1 MKKVL
6 LIGSGSLKIGEAGE
20 FDYSGTQALKAL
32 REEGLETVLINPNIA
47 TVQTSEVVAD
57 KIYFLPITQEFVEIV
72 IEKEKPQGILLAF
85 GGQTA
90 LNCGIHLFER
100 GILKQHALKVLGTN
114 IENIISSE
122 DRDLF
127 ISKLNLLDI
136 NTARNKAVSSRKEAM
151 EWAKE
156 IGFPLIIRVAYAL
169 GGLGSG
175 FANDE
180 KELEILVDK
189 ALVHASQIL
198 MEESLKGWKEI
209 EYEVV
214 RDQYGNCITVCN
226 MENMDPI
233 GIHTGESIVVAPSQ
247 TLTDME
253 YQKLRNF
260 SVKIAHA
267 FNIIGECNVQ
277 FALSPISED
286 YRVIEINARLSRSS
300 ALASK
305 ATGYPL
311 AFIAA
316 KLALGYGLHEL
327 KNAVTHHTSSFFE
340 PALDYVVCKLPR
352 WDFKK
357 FHRVSNT
364 IGSSMKSVGE
374 VMAIGGSF
382 EEAFQKG
389 LRMLDIGLEGFI
401 NTPKYDNNTLDT
413 PTDRRIE
420 AIEEAFNEGYSIEK
434 LYNLTNIDPWFL
446 YKLRNLHHTKEV
458 LSSYKKC
465 KSFPEEWLYIA
476 KKQGFSDRQIA
487 MLLQYDLEKGS
498 IRMRK
503 IRKIIGILP
512 YTRKIDT
519 LAAEYP
525 AKTNYLYMSY
535 HASQHDVEYQNK
547 EKESVVILGSGAY
560 RIGSSVEF
568 DWCCVNALQTLND
581 YRSIMIN
588 CNPETVST
596 DFDECD
602 RLYFEELSFERVVDI
617 LEMELPIGTIV
628 SMGGQVPNNL
638 ALKLFHTGNKLL
650 GTSSLSID
658 GIEDRYKFSK
668 VLDIL
673 GIQQPL
679 WKELSTL
686 QSILHFV
693 NEVGYPVLIRPSY
706 VLSGAAMHVVYNIQ
720 ELESYL
726 KEAVYL
732 STKHPVVV
740 SKFIENAKE
749 IELDAVADKG
759 NILYHAI
766 SEHVEFAGVHSGD
779 ATLVYPTKNID
790 LSTLKE
796 AEHTAKK
803 IAEYFHISGPFN
815 IQFLSKKNRLSV
827 IECNLRASRSFP
839 FVSKISCFN
848 MIRFSTEILLG
859 KFSIH
864 IPKKH
869 LPYFLY
875 FKHVGIKAS
884 QFSFSRLHGADPVL
898 GVEMA
903 STGEVGSLGRNL
915 DEALI
920 KAMIAVGYRI
930 PMKNIFIS
938 GDFVYVHSYLR
949 EVCKLLLNNG
959 YTIFSTEDI
968 HPFFVHYDLP
978 SNYLN
983 FSDETNSSVMYYI
996 CKKKLDLIINIPK
1009 KISKNELDNDY
1020 IIRRASVD
1028 FNIPLFTN
1036 VRLAHAF
1043 ISAFCKKDFD
1053 ELLIKDWKSYFFQ

>member
-1 MKKVL
+1 MLKKVL

-32 REEGLETVLINPNIA
+32 KEEGLETVLINPNIA
-47 TVQTSEVVAD
+47 TVQTSEGVAD

-72 IEKEKPQGILLAF
+72 IKKEKPQGILLSF

-90 LNCGIHLFER
+90 LNCGIQLFER
-100 GILKQHALKVLGTN
+100 GIFKQHSLEVLGTN
-114 IENIISSE
+114 IKSIIYSE
-122 DRDLF
+122 DRDRF
-127 ISKLNLLDI
+127 IAKLNSLGI
-136 NTARNKAVSSRKEAM
+136 KTARNKSIRSRNEAI
-151 EWAKE
+151 EGVKK

-175 FANDE
+175 FANNN
-180 KELEILVDK
+180 KELDILVDK
-189 ALVHASQIL
+189 ALAYASQIL

-214 RDQYGNCITVCN
+214 RDRYGNCITVCN
-226 MENMDPI
+226 MENLDPI

-253 YQKLRNF
+253 YQKLRKL
-260 SVKIAHA
+260 SIKIAHD

-316 KLALGYGLHEL
+316 KLALNHGLHEL
-327 KNAVTHHTSSFFE
+327 KNSITNTSSFFE
-340 PALDYVVCKLPR
+340 PTLDYVVCKFPR

-357 FHRVSNT
+357 FHRVSNI

-374 VMAIGGSF
+374 VMAIGGTF
-382 EEAFQKG
+382 EESFQKG
-389 LRMLDIGLEGFI
+389 LRMLDLGLEGFI
-401 NTPKYDNNTLDT
+401 NIPKYNKNTMERLHP
-413 PTDRRIE
+413 PTDSRIE
-420 AIEEAFNEGYSIEK
+420 AIEEAFNEGYSIEQ
-434 LYNLTNIDPWFL
+434 LYNITNIDPWFL
-446 YKLRNLHHTKEV
+446 YKLRDLHQTKEV
-458 LSSYKKC
+458 LNSYKKN

-487 MLLQYDLEKGS
+487 MLLHYNIERGS
-498 IRMRK
+498 TRIRK

-512 YTRKIDT
+512 YTRQIDT
-519 LAAEYP
+519 MAAEFTTN
-525 AKTNYLYMSY
+525 TNYLYMSY
-535 HASQHDVEYQNK
+535 HSSQHDVEYKKKNK
-547 EKESVVILGSGAY
+547 ETVVILGSGVY

-568 DWCCVNALQTLND
+568 DWCCVNALKTLKMSH
-581 YRSIMIN
+581 YYSIMIN

-596 DFDECD
+596 DFDECT
-602 RLYFEELSFERVVDI
+602 RLYFEELSFERVLDI
-617 LEMELPIGTIV
+617 IELECPIGTIV

-638 ALKLFHTGNKLL
+638 ALKLFHTGIKLL

-658 GIEDRYKFSK
+658 GIEDRYKFSQ

-673 GIQQPL
+673 GIPQPM

-693 NEVGYPVLIRPSY
+693 YEVGFPVLIRPSY
-706 VLSGAAMHVVYNIQ
+706 VLSGAAMHIVFNIQ

-726 KEAVYL
+726 KEDVYI

-749 IELDAVADKG
+749 IELDAIADKG
-759 NILYHAI
+759 DILYHAI
-766 SEHVEFAGVHSGD
+766 SEHVEFAGIHSGD
-779 ATLVYPTKNID
+779 ATLVYPSKNID

-796 AEHTAKK
+796 AEQIAKK
-803 IAEYFHISGPFN
+803 ISEFFYISGPFN
-815 IQFLSKKNRLSV
+815 IQFLYKENLLSV

-839 FVSKISCFN
+839 FVSKISGFN
-848 MIRFSTEILLG
+848 MIFFSTKLLLG
-859 KFSIH
+859 KIEEIKEIIFDKY
-864 IPKKH
+864 KKH
-869 LPYFLY
+869 LPYFFY
-875 FKHVGIKAS
+875 FEHVGIKAS

-903 STGEVGSLGRNL
+903 STGEVGCIGRNL
-915 DEALI
+915 DEALV

-930 PMKNIFIS
+930 PMKNILIS
-938 GDFVYVHSYLR
+938 GDFVYVYSYLR
-949 EVCKLLLNNG
+949 EVCKLLINNG

-968 HPFFVHYDLP
+968 YPFFIHYNFP
-978 SNYLN
+978 SNYLD
-983 FSDETNSSVMYYI
+983 FSYKTHINR
-996 CKKKLDLIINIPK
+996 LDLIINIPK
-1009 KISKNELDNDY
+1009 KISKNELDNNY

-1036 VRLAHAF
+1036 IRLAHAF
-1043 ISAFCKKDFD
+1043 ISAICNDK
-1053 ELLIKDWKSYFFQ
+1053 LVIKDWKSYF